1 MSAYSVGSLVRCRE
15 REWVVL
21 PSESD
26 NLLLLRPLGGSEK
39 EQIGIYLPITEALG
53 IDKIEPATF
62 PEPDINLT
70 GDHTSGRLLRD
81 ATRLTFRS
89 GAGPFRSLGRI
100 SVRPRPFQLVPLLMA
115 LRLDPVRLLIAD
127 DVGIGKT
134 IEAGLIARELLD
146 RGDAKRLAVLCPP
159 HLCEQWQRE
168 LSEKFALEA
177 VVVRSGT
184 LAQLERTLP
193 PGDISVYEHYPVLV
207 VSIDFVKSDRQRDSF
222 IRSCPELVI
231 VDEAHTATRSSGT
244 GGTQQR
250 HELMRELAKNPERH
264 LLLLTATPHS
274 GVEDAFLSLLE
285 QLDETFGQMDL
296 THLTEPERKALAR
309 HFVQRRRADV
319 ERWLGEDTP
328 FPQRKSREVTYSL
341 AKSPEYR
348 KLFEDIY
355 DFARELVKDT
365 GGGMSGWK
373 QRVRYWAALALL
385 RCVMSSPAAAEA
397 TLKARLGRLPEQGL
411 EGQTAADTDTLFAQ
425 YVLDLSEQE
434 VTQDFEPTTV
444 VEEGAPLMG
453 SSEKQ
458 KLQAFVRRAKGLYGD
473 SDPKAAVAAQEV
485 AALIRGGYQPIVY
498 CRYIATAEY
507 LAGELKRRFGR
518 QWSDLQV
525 IAVTGASSEEE
536 REQRVAEL
544 AESPRRVLV
553 ATDCLSEGINLQ
565 ESFNAVV
572 HYDLPWNPNRLEQ
585 REGRVDRYGQPSLE
599 VRTVLLFGDDNPID
613 QAVLKVLL
621 RKAVTIHKSL
631 GITVPLPVDSESVV
645 ETVVR
650 SLFKEDSRPK
660 QLTLFDT
667 DSQLSFEDAE
677 GFSVDELHQSWDK
690 AVEREKESR
699 TRFAQHSIKP
709 EEVAQELYETD
720 LVLGNAATVA
730 TFVQSACERLNAPL
744 VQVKQGTTLKN
755 TLWRLPFSQLPLPV
769 REKIGASF
777 APKRGAATPAEVLLT
792 FDIPVS
798 EGVHLIGR
806 LHPLTEALAEYLLD
820 TALEGATPPLPA
832 SRCGVIRTANVTRR
846 TNLLL
851 LRMRLLI
858 ESPGKTPMLAEELV
872 VAGFEGRPG
881 NLSWLNEETAR
892 KLLDEAIPAGNLAAS
907 EISERLSETLSWI
920 RELKTELEAKA
931 EKKAG
936 ALYESHRRV
945 RQATRTGRVTVRPQL
960 PLDVLGLYVYLP
972 VPKGVM
978 KDEG

>member
-1 MSAYSVGSLVRCRE
+1 MNTFEVGALVRCRE

-21 PSESD
+21 PSESED
-26 NLLLLRPLGGSEK
+26 LLLLRPLGGSGN
-39 EQIGIYLPITEALG
+39 EQIGIYLPITKALG
-53 IDKIEPATF
+53 IDKIESAVF

-100 SVRPRPFQLVPLLMA
+100 SVRPRPFQLVPLIMA

-146 RGDAKRLAVLCPP
+146 RGDVKRLVVLCPP

-193 PGDISVYEHYPVLV
+193 PGDISVYEHYPILV

-222 IRSCPELVI
+222 IRGCPELVI
-231 VDEAHTATRSSGT
+231 VDEAHTATRSGGT
-244 GGTQQR
+244 RGTQQR
-250 HELMRELAKNPERH
+250 HELMRELATTPSRH

-285 QLDETFGQMDL
+285 QLDLTFGQMDL
-296 THLTEPERKALAR
+296 SNLIEPERKALAR
-309 HFVQRRRADV
+309 HFVQRRRRDV
-319 ERWLGEDTP
+319 EKWLGEDTP
-328 FPQRKSREVTYSL
+328 FPQRRSSEVTYSL

-355 DFARELVKDT
+355 DFARELVRDST
-365 GGGMSGWK
+365 TGMSAWK

-397 TLKARLGRLPEQGL
+397 TLKARLGRLPEQQMD
-411 EGQTAADTDTLFAQ
+411 GQSATETDNLFAQ

-434 VTQDFEPTTV
+434 VVQDFAPTV
-444 VEEGAPLMG
+444 LVEESEPLMG
-453 SSEKQ
+453 SGEKQ
-458 KLQAFVRRAKGLYGD
+458 KLQSFVRRAKGLYGD
-473 SDPKAAVAAQEV
+473 NDPKAAVAAQTVEG
-485 AALIRGGYQPIVY
+485 LLKDGYHPIVY

-507 LAGELKRRFGR
+507 LADELKRRFGKK
-518 QWSDLQV
+518 WPDLQI
-525 IAVTGASSEEE
+525 IAVTGATSEEE

-544 AESPRRVLV
+544 GESPRRVLV

-565 ESFNAVV
+565 EHFNAVV

-585 REGRVDRYGQPSLE
+585 REGRVDRYGQPSPQ
-599 VRTVLLFGDDNPID
+599 VRTVLIYGTDNPID
-613 QAVLKVLL
+613 QAVLKVLIK
-621 RKAVTIHKSL
+621 KAVSIHKSL

-650 SLFKEDSRPK
+650 SLFKEDARPK

-667 DSQLSFEDAE
+667 DEQLSFEDAE
-677 GFSVDELHQSWDK
+677 GFSVENLHQNWDK

-709 EEVAQELYETD
+709 EEVAKELAETD
-720 LVLGNAATVA
+720 LVLGNADTIAS
-730 TFVQSACERLNAPL
+730 FVRSACERLGAPF
-744 VQVKQGTTLKN
+744 VQAKKGKSATNTT
-755 TLWRLPFSQLPLPV
+755 WRLPFSQLPAPV
-769 REKIGASF
+769 KERIGTTF
-777 APKRGAATPAEVLLT
+777 APKRGAATPAEVLIT
-792 FDIPVS
+792 FDMPVP

-806 LHPLTEALAEYLLD
+806 LHPLTEALAQYLLD
-820 TALEGATPPLPA
+820 TALEGATTELPA
-832 SRCGVIRTANVTRR
+832 SRCGAIRTSNVARR
-846 TNLLL
+846 TNILL
-851 LRMRLLI
+851 LRLRLLI
-858 ESPGKTPMLAEELV
+858 ESPGKTPALAEELV
-872 VAGFEGRPG
+872 VVGFEGRPG
-881 NLSWLNEETAR
+881 NLTWLDEETTR
-892 KLLDEAIPAGNLAAS
+892 KLLDEVVPAGNLTS
-907 EISERLSETLSWI
+907 TEINQRLAETLGWI
-920 RELKTELEAKA
+920 TELRPELNAQV
-931 EKKAG
+931 EKKAD
-936 ALYESHRRV
+936 ALFDSHRRV
-945 RQATRTGRVTVRPQL
+945 RQVTRTGRVTVRPQL
-960 PLDVLGLYVYLP
+960 PVDVLGIYVFMP
-972 VPKGVM
+972 VPKGVA
-978 KDEG
+978 G